1 MAVYHSTLTLVTN
14 ARTPRATSKNLHSD
28 STQMYLHGTPS
39 FHLIGGWQISPSVA
53 FLDATYI

>member
-14 ARTPRATSKNLHSD
+14 ARTPRAHIQKFVFGFDANVFACTL
-28 STQMYLHGTPS
+28 S
-39 FHLIGGWQISPSVA
+39 FHLIGDWQISPSVA